1 MDVAITK
8 VSSKGQVVIPQE
20 IRTEAN
26 FREGEKLLVYGNKS
40 MVILKKMESPE
51 KEFRKLA
58 AFGEKFARKNKIK
71 KGDVLE
77 ND

>member
-1 MDVAITK
+1 MDVAMTK

-20 IRTEAN
+20 IRKEAG
-26 FREGEKLLVYGNKS
+26 FKEGERLMVYGDKS
-40 MVILKKMESPE
+40 TVILKKMGSPN

-58 AFGEKFARKNKIK
+58 AFGEKFAKKNRIK
-71 KGDVLE
+71 KSDVL